1 MRRRTLITAAAIL
14 IGLGALGGGLM
25 LRGAAITRR
34 NDEEASAA
42 AARAALPSLQAA
54 DAAIDSLTV
63 DKPMLTVWANVR
75 KAPDLAG
82 NIDLAA
88 DIVRTVGRALQRGV
102 SDDLQGVEIV
112 RFAFHAEAID
122 RFGHDVMAP
131 LMTLDI
137 PAADLKSARYAA
149 LSRAQVLNL
158 AYSASLGAPG
168 AYDAMAAWCGDRAR
182 ADARFCGKVRK

>member
-25 LRGAAITRR
+25 LRDEAIIRR
-34 NDEEASAA
+34 NDEEATAA

-54 DAAIDSLTV
+54 DAAIDNLTV
-63 DKPMLTVWANVR
+63 EKPMLTVWANVR

-82 NIDLAA
+82 NIDLSA

-131 LMTLDI
+131 LMTVDI

-149 LSRAQVLNL
+149 LSRGQVLNL

-182 ADARFCGKVRK
+182 ANTGFCGKVRK

>member
-1 MRRRTLITAAAIL
+1 MQRRALITAAAIV

-34 NDEEASAA
+34 NDREAAAA

-54 DAAIDSLTV
+54 DPGIDSLTV

-82 NIDLAA
+82 NVDLSA
-88 DIVRTVGRALQRGV
+88 DIMRAAGKALQRGV
-102 SDDLQGVEIV
+102 SDDLQGVEII

-122 RFGHDVMAP
+122 RWGHDVMAP
-131 LMTLDI
+131 LMTVDA
-137 PAADLKSARYAA
+137 PVAALKAANYAA
-149 LSRAQVLNL
+149 LNRGQVLNL

-168 AYDAMAAWCGDRAR
+168 AYDAMGAWCGDRAR
-182 ADARFCGKVRK
+182 ANAAFCGKVRK